1 MFGRRRT
8 TIHNEGIPA
17 QINNGNTPL
26 RPSKSKMPFSFR
38 NMGKRQTI
46 IHPDMPQLNIEIAN
60 TWIENP
66 LIDPYTKNP
75 IELSIHPKSRYV
87 FLYKKIIDELINDV
101 KNNFPLK
108 KILTIEDCKYIKNNL
123 PVLHSII
130 VIEDEEYIK
139 KYNQDYYIKYDHLFI
154 KYFVKRTRKYK
165 YDSSYREDN
174 EIKLYLDI
182 YNSIKTKVSPLSP
195 KPTRKDIVFKGL
207 LNRGIK
213 RSSKS
218 QSFAIDYYNSIDELL
233 INNMDLHKTDLSLGN
248 LVMNLCIDIRLI
260 LYMYEPII
268 TIENY
273 NIALNNKKVLEYVAL
288 FYKLNFVNGVIYDDI
303 ITYYNDI
310 SEKIDKGKY
319 KKTYKMLDCYY
330 IYVQIIRTFTRNE
343 NDEDDE
349 EDEEDI
355 KTNEYIFKKLIDIYD
370 IIISLYSSYFT
381 NKIDPRKLIPDIAR
395 HDKAKGVKLN
405 PYCPKDADDPIT
417 IEQISELDDKKRKYI
432 VNIISYSKE
441 LKKVFYFCFD
451 TIAIYNHILWCIQ
464 TKMHPYNPFDRMQ
477 LIDEQLDEI
486 CDKIK
491 YFTTQ
496 PTYNSHADIKYDLY
510 GVTKYNN
517 HLVLSTSKGIDIEP
531 EKIRTNGII
540 GSLDI
545 YISINLKD
553 IIIPIINSR
562 PIRKLGIISQLKKYM
577 RQGQE
582 IDYSPDIGSGEKS
595 LILTLPIF
603 KEDDKASVV
612 NDATANLQT
621 RLEKGDLLFNRIFPY
636 RDGIVWNKIINLFPF
651 EFDIKE
657 DADVVFARFEIYQR
671 DHIYH

>member
-1 MFGRRRT
+1 MFGSRRT

-17 QINNGNTPL
+17 QINNGNTPS
-26 RPSKSKMPFSFR
+26 RHSKSKMPFSFR

-46 IHPDMPQLNIEIAN
+46 HPVMPQLNIEIAN

-66 LIDPYTKNP
+66 LIDPYTKNA

-101 KNNFPLK
+101 KKNFPRK
-108 KILTIEDCKYIKNNL
+108 NILTIEDCKYIKDNL
-123 PVLHSII
+123 PVLHTII
-130 VIEDEEYIK
+130 NIEDEEYK
-139 KYNQDYYIKYDHLFI
+139 KNYHQDYYIKYDHLFI

-165 YDSSYREDN
+165 YDSSYREDS

-182 YNSIKTKVSPLSP
+182 YNSIKTKVPP
-195 KPTRKDIVFKGL
+195 PQKPTRKYIVLKRL
-207 LNRGIK
+207 LNRDIP

-218 QSFAIDYYNSIDELL
+218 QSFAIDDYNSIKELL

-248 LVMNLCIDIRLI
+248 LVMNLCIDIRFI

-273 NIALNNKKVLEYVAL
+273 NIALNNKKILEYVAL

-319 KKTYKMLDCYY
+319 KKTYKMLDCFY
-330 IYVQIIRTFTRNE
+330 IYVQIIRTFTK
-343 NDEDDE
+343 DEDDN
-349 EDEEDI
+349 DI

-381 NKIDPRKLIPDIAR
+381 NKIDPRELIPEG
-395 HDKAKGVKLN
+395 KSSSKKEGVKLN
-405 PYCPKDADDPIT
+405 PYCPKDVEDPIT
-417 IEQISELDDKKRKYI
+417 LNTISELDDDKKRKYI
-432 VNIISYSKE
+432 VNIFSYSNELEKE
-441 LKKVFYFCFD
+441 NIFYYCFD
-451 TIAIYNHILWCIQ
+451 TIAIYNHILSCIQ
-464 TKMHPYNPFDRMQ
+464 IRRFPFIPVNNMK
-477 LIDEQLDEI
+477 LTDEQLDEI

-496 PTYNSHADIKYDLY
+496 PTYNSHADIKYLFY
-510 GVTKYNN
+510 NKTTYNN
-517 HLVLSTSKGIDIEP
+517 HLVLSTSKGIDINSEQ
-531 EKIRTNGII
+531 IRTNGII
-540 GSLDI
+540 GSIDI
-545 YISINLKD
+545 YISIKLRN
-553 IIIPIINSR
+553 IIIPIINNR
-562 PIRKLGIISQLKKYM
+562 PIRKLGLIYQLKKNM

-582 IDYSPDIGSGEKS
+582 IDDFPDIGSKEKA

-603 KEDDKASVV
+603 KEYDKVSVV
-612 NDATANLQT
+612 NEAMDNLQP
-621 RLEKGDLLFNRIFPY
+621 RLDKGDLLFNRMFPY
-636 RDGIVWNKIINLFPF
+636 RDGINWNKIINLYPF
-651 EFDIKE
+651 KFDIDE
-657 DADVVFARFEIYQR
+657 DANVVFERFKIYKR
-671 DHIYH
+671 EHLYH

>member
-17 QINNGNTPL
+17 QINNGNTPT
-26 RPSKSKMPFSFR
+26 RHSKSKMPFSFK
-38 NMGKRQTI
+38 NMGKRHT
-46 IHPDMPQLNIEIAN
+46 IHPDMQQLNIEIAN

-66 LIDPYTKNP
+66 LIDPYTKNS

-101 KNNFPLK
+101 KKNFPRK

-130 VIEDEEYIK
+130 VIEDEKYK
-139 KYNQDYYIKYDHLFI
+139 KIYKQDYYIKYDHLFI

-165 YDSSYREDN
+165 YDSSYREDS

-182 YNSIKTKVSPLSP
+182 YNSIKTKVPR
-195 KPTRKDIVFKGL
+195 PTHKYIVLKGL
-207 LNRGIK
+207 LDRDTQ

-218 QSFAIDYYNSIDELL
+218 QSFAIDAYNSIEELL

-248 LVMNLCIDIRLI
+248 LVMNLCFDIRLI

-303 ITYYNDI
+303 ITYHNDI
-310 SEKIDKGKY
+310 PEKIRKGKH
-319 KKTYKMLDCYY
+319 KKTYKMQDCYY
-330 IYVQIIRTFTRNE
+330 IYLQIIKTFTRDE
-343 NDEDDE
+343 EDEDDE
-349 EDEEDI
+349 EDI
-355 KTNEYIFKKLIDIYD
+355 KANEYIFKKLIDIYG
-370 IIISLYSSYFT
+370 IILNLYSSYFT
-381 NKIDPRKLIPDIAR
+381 DKIDPSILIPDS
-395 HDKAKGVKLN
+395 KSSSKKEGVKLN

-441 LKKVFYFCFD
+441 LKRVFYFCFD
-451 TIAIYNHILWCIQ
+451 TIAIYNHILSCIQ
-464 TKMHPYNPFDRMQ
+464 TKKHPYNPFNRMK
-477 LIDEQLDEI
+477 LTDEQLDEI

-510 GVTKYNN
+510 YVTNYNN
-517 HLVLSTSKGIDIEP
+517 YLVLSKSKGKDIEP
-531 EKIRTNGII
+531 EQIRTNGII

-545 YISINLKD
+545 YISINLRD

-562 PIRKLGIISQLKKYM
+562 PIRKLGLISQFKKYM
-577 RQGQE
+577 RQEQE
-582 IDYSPDIGSGEKS
+582 IDYFPDIGSREKS

-603 KEDDKASVV
+603 KEADKSLVV
-612 NDATANLQT
+612 NNATEHLQT

-636 RDGIVWNKIINLFPF
+636 RNGSVWNKLINLSPF
-651 EFDIKE
+651 KFDIEE
-657 DADVVFARFEIYQR
+657 DANDVFARFEIYKR
-671 DHIYH
+671 EHIYH